1 MVKLS
6 PIGRLACWR
15 RRMDT
20 AYRPDAEPE
29 DVVPTDTAPQGLEVI
44 LEPVRMQRS
53 LLAATLQR
61 PLYVPSWRGVRVD
74 AVNGEKVS
82 WIFHCLVVD
91 CHWWLEH
98 LGHFFGQMLPCAWYH
113 LTQRCILFWE
123 ISPKGTNF
131 DHVRRLAPQG
141 LVAGV
146 LTGPVRHGR
155 RRDICKILIVP
166 VPGPS
171 DPQNFHGVCQSAP
184 GRS

>member
-123 ISPKGTNF
+123 ISPKEPTLITF
-131 DHVRRLAPQG
+131 ADLLRKDWWQG
-141 LVAGV
+141 FSRAL
-146 LTGPVRHGR
+146 
-155 RRDICKILIVP
+155 
-166 VPGPS
+166 
-171 DPQNFHGVCQSAP
+171 
-184 GRS
+184 